1 MKLFRVEIIRVL
13 RVGISTRTWAF
24 ITVRSPECV
33 SVNNFKRVVN
43 THTQTL
49 KVRHQYRHT
58 FSGTSMAPI
67 ATESRTK
74 SGTMFFGHT
83 SGGRTG
89 LQFFSNTTTP
99 VALVNDPMGFKD
111 RHQYRHT

>member
-43 THTQTL
+43 THTQTPAL
-49 KVRHQYRHT
+49 YLRRD
-58 FSGTSMAPI
+58 
-67 ATESRTK
+67 
-74 SGTMFFGHT
+74 
-83 SGGRTG
+83 GGRKLCVTQPSG
-89 LQFFSNTTTP
+89 SP
-99 VALVNDPMGFKD
+99 SC
-111 RHQYRHT
+111 RHSKKPAGPPNASLPFVGSAFNA